1 MFELQPLLT
10 NGGWLLATIVAFGA
24 MIFVHELGHF
34 LVAKRAGVVIHAFA
48 LGFGPRLFATQRGET
63 TYTINL
69 IPFGGYVRMA
79 GEDFEEHDDEA
90 GSFRGKPV
98 GVRMAIV
105 AAGPVMNLLL
115 AAVILAVIA
124 TGFGV
129 PVGITNRVGM
139 LVPMCGQP
147 SGASPEGPCPA
158 AQAGLQPGDAIV
170 AIDGQPM
177 TNGEQV
183 VDTIHRSA
191 GKQIVLTVER
201 AGRRFDLI
209 VTPRLDPARQIGLIG
224 FAPQIIRQ
232 RYNPASAV
240 LWGVQRTGE
249 FIVTFI
255 GAIGNLIRE
264 GTLLRNLGGPVAAG
278 RALVEAGRSG
288 LENFLYVAASLS
300 IIIGIF
306 NLIPIPALDG
316 GRFAFLLVEAVR
328 RRPVDPR
335 REGYVHLV
343 GFVLLFL
350 LLIFLTVQDISR

>member
-1 MFELQPLLT
+1 MFDPQLLT
-10 NGGWLLATIVAFGA
+10 NGGWLLATIIAFGA

-48 LGFGPRLFATQRGET
+48 LGFGPRLFATRRGET
-63 TYTINL
+63 AYAVNL

-79 GEDFEEHDDEA
+79 GEDFAEHDDEA

-98 GVRMAIV
+98 AVRMAIV
-105 AAGPVMNLLL
+105 AAGPVMNLVLAALL
-115 AAVILAVIA
+115 AATIA
-124 TGFGV
+124 ATFGV
-129 PVGITNRVGM
+129 PVGITNRIGM
-139 LVPMCGQP
+139 LVPTCGQQ
-147 SGASPEGPCPA
+147 SGAPPETPCPA
-158 AQAGLQPGDAIV
+158 TAAGLQPGDAIV

-177 TNGEQV
+177 TTGEQV

-191 GKQIVLTVER
+191 GKPILLTVQRGE
-201 AGRRFDLI
+201 RRFDVT
-209 VTPRLDPARQIGLIG
+209 VTPRLDAARHIGLIG
-224 FAPQIIRQ
+224 FAPQIVRQ
-232 RYNPASAV
+232 RYNPASALV
-240 LWGVQRTGE
+240 WGVQWTGE
-249 FIVTFI
+249 FIPTFI

-264 GTLLRNLGGPVAAG
+264 GALLRNLGGPVAAG
-278 RALVEAGRSG
+278 KALVEAGRSG

-335 REGYVHLV
+335 REGYIHLV

-350 LLIFLTVQDISR
+350 LLIFLTVQDIQR